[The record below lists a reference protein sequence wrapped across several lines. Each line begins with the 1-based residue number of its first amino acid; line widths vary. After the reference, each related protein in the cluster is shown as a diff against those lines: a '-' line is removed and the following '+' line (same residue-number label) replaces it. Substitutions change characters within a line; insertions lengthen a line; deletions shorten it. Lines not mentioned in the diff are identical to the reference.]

1 VNVTISSTHSTRSA
15 VALEDLDRRHV
26 LHPHERGHRRE
37 RRVMVRGEGST
48 VWDASGREFLDALGG
63 GIWVAQVGHGRRELA
78 DAAAR
83 QISELAHFTSFFEY
97 GSDKAAVLAE
107 KLATLAPVGMN
118 RAFFTCGGSEGVDT
132 ALKLARLYHHRR
144 GEPDRNWIIARHYG
158 YHGATYGSGTA
169 TGIPDMQVAV
179 GPNLPHVEKVLPP
192 YPYHSEMYGG
202 RDTTDFLLDEL
213 AETIERLGPGN
224 VAAMIGEPVLGGGGV
239 IAPPADYWPRVRELL
254 RSHGILLIADE
265 VITGYGRIGTWF
277 DSVPRGMEPDL
288 ITTAKGLT
296 SGYMPMGAVLMREE
310 IAEAVAGGDR
320 NFFHG
325 YTYSGHPVAA
335 AVALANLE
343 IIEREGLLAR
353 SPAIGEWFRTGLAP
367 ALDLPPVG
375 DVRIEGAMA
384 GIELVVNKETR
395 EPVSLELALAVA
407 DDLYETHGIIT
418 RNYGPTLVLSP
429 PLVFERTE
437 AERTTSAI
445 VEVLRRLDVESG
457 RIEPR

>member
-1 VNVTISSTHSTRSA
+1 MTISSTRSTRSA
-15 VALEDLDRRHV
+15 AILEDLDRRHV
-26 LHPHERGHRRE
+26 LHSHERGHRRE

-48 VWDASGREFLDALGG
+48 VWDAAGREFLDALGG

-78 DAAAR
+78 EAAAR

-97 GSDKAAVLAE
+97 GSDQAALLAE
-107 KLATLAPVGMN
+107 RLAALAPGDIN
-118 RAFFTCGGSEGVDT
+118 RAYFTCGGSEGVDT
-132 ALKLARLYHHRR
+132 ALKLARLYHHHR
-144 GEPDRNWIIARHYG
+144 GETDRNWIIARHYG

-192 YPYHSEMYGG
+192 YPYRAEFYGG
-202 RDTTDFLLDEL
+202 QDPTDFLLNEL
-213 AETIERLGPGN
+213 SETIERLGARN
-224 VAAMIGEPVLGGGGV
+224 IAAMVGEPVLGGGGV

-277 DSVPRGMEPDL
+277 DSAPRGMDPDI

-296 SGYMPMGAVLMREE
+296 SGYVPMGAVLMRDE

-325 YTYSGHPVAA
+325 YTYSGHPVSA

-343 IIEREGLLAR
+343 VIEKEGLLAR
-353 SPAIGEWFRTGLAP
+353 SLEIGEWFRGGLVTA
-367 ALDLPPVG
+367 AGLPSVG
-375 DVRIEGAMA
+375 DVRVEGAMA

-395 EPVSLELALAVA
+395 EPLSMELALEVA
-407 DDLYETHGIIT
+407 DDIYETHGVIT

-429 PLVFERTE
+429 PLVFTRAE
-437 AERTTSAI
+437 AERTTAAI
-445 VEVLRRLDVESG
+445 TEVLGRLDVEAG
-457 RIEPR
+457 RLDSR